1 MALPKVPSPRGALPN
16 VSPTSSPRTPSP
28 PKPRLEEVR
37 PPPSPNTSS
46 QPQLPSQN
54 HVARPCPVNQQRTM
68 RPEDFRGM
76 AIKEDGEKA
85 AHRSFVRQL
94 VDGSMRIPVRNPRR
108 GDYDI
113 MQVSIDAHLTLLT
126 WSPLLSSPDARQA
139 SSAQTLELEDV
150 VSIVPWTHKMPTK
163 KPSAAEL
170 EMASK
175 GGCWYFGVCV
185 AYTKQQRPQQLMLL
199 CHNAAEQE
207 QLVLSFRTLIRN
219 AKQRRSSLQ
228 LADAARLTPG
238 MTASHMTPT
247 QPAMPSHHIPLLVR
261 R

>member
-1 MALPKVPSPRGALPN
+1 MMAIDSQLTTLSWTPTTTGDIGWWRSWLFYSSPVVQVSFESVTSIERSDEWPHALTKPAAPE
-16 VSPTSSPRTPSP
+16 VSPVHGVWVDTPTLRLWLQCHDEAEQVQVVTSFQRYVQSAKKRTAD
-28 PKPRLEEVR
+28 
-37 PPPSPNTSS
+37 N
-46 QPQLPSQN
+46 N
-54 HVARPCPVNQQRTM
+54 M
-68 RPEDFRGM
+68 
-76 AIKEDGEKA
+76 
-85 AHRSFVRQL
+85 
-94 VDGSMRIPVRNPRR
+94 
-108 GDYDI
+108 
-113 MQVSIDAHLTLLT
+113 SIDAHLTLLT